1 MGKKLICT
9 LLFLLLLTTPVRAA
23 EVPEEVTDAVPQQA
37 EELLGDLDS
46 DGTAGSLQAGLAGIW
61 DRVSGQAGD
70 ILRERLKNIVGLL
83 LVVLLCGVV
92 DGTFQSVGSRRIS
105 NYTPMAGA
113 LSITL
118 LSAGSLHSLI
128 GLGTSTMEELSV
140 FSKALLPTLAA
151 ATAASGSITGATFRQ
166 VFTVFF
172 VDLLLNLVNGL
183 LVPMVYL
190 YICALTA
197 SVMLPGNSLEGVA
210 QALKKIITWT
220 LTSALLVFTG
230 YLTITGVVA
239 GSADAM
245 TVKLTKM
252 TISSVVP
259 VVGSILSEAT
269 ETVLAGAGILRNTIG
284 VFGML
289 AVLAACVLPFLQL
302 GIQYLLYKLA
312 AFVSGTVGA
321 PPMVKLLSGLGGA
334 FGLVLGMTGTCALL
348 LIVSIV
354 SSVAAVVP

>member
-1 MGKKLICT
+1 MGKKLICA
-9 LLFLLLLTTPVRAA
+9 LLFVLMLTTPVRAA

-46 DGTAGSLQAGLAGIW
+46 DGTAGSFQEGLAGIW
-61 DRVSGQAGD
+61 DRVSGQVGD
-70 ILRERLKNIVGLL
+70 ILRERLRDVVALL

-92 DGTFQSVGSRRIS
+92 DGTFQSVGGRRIS

-128 GLGTSTMEELSV
+128 GLGTST
-140 FSKALLPTLAA
+140 
-151 ATAASGSITGATFRQ
+151 
-166 VFTVFF
+166 
-172 VDLLLNLVNGL
+172 
-183 LVPMVYL
+183 MVYL

>member
-1 MGKKLICT
+1 MGKKLICA
-9 LLFLLLLTTPVRAA
+9 LLFVLVLTTPVRAA
-23 EVPEEVTDAVPQQA
+23 EVPEEVMDAVPRQA
-37 EELLGDLDS
+37 EELLGGLNS
-46 DGTAGSLQAGLAGIW
+46 DGTAGSLQEGLAGIW
-61 DRVSGQAGD
+61 DRVSGQVGD
-70 ILRERLKNIVGLL
+70 ILRERLRDVVALL

-92 DGTFQSVGSRRIS
+92 DGTFQSVGGRRIS

-259 VVGSILSEAT
+259 LVGSILSAQVSCAT
-269 ETVLAGAGILRNTIG
+269 PLAYLGCWQCWRP
-284 VFGML
+284 
-289 AVLAACVLPFLQL
+289 ACCPFCSWGSSICSISWRPL
-302 GIQYLLYKLA
+302 
-312 AFVSGTVGA
+312 SPA
-321 PPMVKLLSGLGGA
+321 PWGRRPW
-334 FGLVLGMTGTCALL
+334 
-348 LIVSIV
+348 
-354 SSVAAVVP
+354 